1 MEKLNVWGANE
12 DYSYRAIDAQI
23 INNELVLLMEYSKK
37 NSIELNRAVYDLS
50 DGTFNNQSRKIKNI
64 FKSPI
69 RTQVLNNSGTLAYI
83 ESDENEHAV
92 VCLDNGELIPLDN
105 DIIGK
110 CDHIQCSNRYVALY
124 DGKKILVFDTE
135 KEIVILEIENPD
147 IASFSLTNDYL
158 FCLGIDS
165 KLSRISLKDGN
176 SKSVLLKKYNKYKDI
191 NLKTIN
197 DNKMGCW
204 YFDDHSIKITI
215 GYLDEINM
223 FEIDKDSLEL
233 VGHNDSIFMFSEDT
247 NSYFAK
253 IENEDSDISRNDF
266 KIGMYPCYSL
276 DDLIEKG
283 KLLINNK
290 EMSESKKMRYGLE

>member
-1 MEKLNVWGANE
+1 MIF
-12 DYSYRAIDAQI
+12 SI
-23 INNELVLLMEYSKK
+23 INEEKGADLDEFQNMGQISYFKYNVNLNELNQSVSRMNNFQINNKYEKQIS
-37 NSIELNRAVYDLS
+37 ELND
-50 DGTFNNQSRKIKNI
+50 KIK
-64 FKSPI
+64 
-69 RTQVLNNSGTLAYI
+69 
-83 ESDENEHAV
+83 
-92 VCLDNGELIPLDN
+92 EL
-105 DIIGK
+105 
-110 CDHIQCSNRYVALY
+110 
-124 DGKKILVFDTE
+124 E
-135 KEIVILEIENPD
+135 
-147 IASFSLTNDYL
+147 
-158 FCLGIDS
+158 
-165 KLSRISLKDGN
+165 
-176 SKSVLLKKYNKYKDI
+176 
-191 NLKTIN
+191 KTIN